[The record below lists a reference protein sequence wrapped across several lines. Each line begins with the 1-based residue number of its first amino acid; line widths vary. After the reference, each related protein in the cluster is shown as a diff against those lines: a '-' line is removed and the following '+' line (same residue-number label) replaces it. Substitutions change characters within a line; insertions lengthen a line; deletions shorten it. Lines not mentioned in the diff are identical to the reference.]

1 MFKPFMLMPTARPSG
16 LRSLTLVASLGLFG
30 PAHASCGSSYCSL
43 LNDRFALGTW
53 DHVGWS
59 ADFRLESV
67 TQNRLRSGTR
77 TIAAADVTG
86 EEALE
91 RHTRNTNLVTTLERS
106 FDMNWSLTLRVPV
119 VRRDHLHDLID
130 ETSGAIGP
138 SEQWRFTKLGD
149 VQVLARWQDARYA
162 PDSSWAVTAG
172 LKLPTGSKTV
182 TNADGTRAERSLQPG
197 SGTTDLVLGV
207 ASRRMVLD
215 TNALNLQATWT
226 QPLNTSEQFKPGR
239 RIEVA
244 AGWAHAYNPTVSAVL
259 QANLVHK
266 ARDSGNQAEPD
277 NSGSTTLS
285 LSPGVSLA
293 TGARSIVYAFV
304 QLPVYQK
311 VNGIQLVPKTSLA
324 IGCTT
329 SF

>member
-1 MFKPFMLMPTARPSG
+1 M
-16 LRSLTLVASLGLFG
+16 LTLFARMQNSCPPALALLGSLSLFG
-30 PAHASCGSSYCSL
+30 TAHASCGSSYCSL

-67 TQNRLRSGTR
+67 TQDRLRTGAR
-77 TIAAADVTG
+77 TIGAAEVSG
-86 EEALE
+86 EQVLE

-119 VRRDHLHDLID
+119 VRRDHLHDPID
-130 ETSGAIGP
+130 EATGAIGP
-138 SEQWRFTKLGD
+138 SEQWRFSRLSD
-149 VQVLARWQDARYA
+149 VQLLARWQDARNA

-182 TNADGTRAERSLQPG
+182 TNTDGARAERALQPG

-207 ASRRMVLD
+207 ASRRTVWD

-226 QPLNTSEQFKPGR
+226 QALNGSEQFKPGR

-244 AGWAHAYNPTVSAVL
+244 AGWAHAYNPTLSAVL
-259 QANLVHK
+259 QLNLVLK
-266 ARDSGNQAEPD
+266 ARDSGDQAEPD

-285 LSPGVSLA
+285 LSPGVSVA
-293 TGARSIVYAFV
+293 VGVRSIVYAFV

-311 VNGIQLVPKTSLA
+311 VNGIQLVPKTSVA
-324 IGCTT
+324 VGCTT

>member
-1 MFKPFMLMPTARPSG
+1 VKESVVNPSTRRHRALAMFGLLGTAVG
-16 LRSLTLVASLGLFG
+16 
-30 PAHASCGSSYCSL
+30 AHASCGSAYCSL

-59 ADFRLESV
+59 ADFRIESV
-67 TQNRLRSGTR
+67 TQDRLHQGAHSVT
-77 TIAAADVTG
+77 AAAVTG
-86 EEALE
+86 EEAIE

-106 FDMNWSLTLRVPV
+106 FDLNWSVTLRVPV
-119 VRRDHLHDLID
+119 VRRDHLHDLLD
-130 ETSGAIGP
+130 DTTGAIGP
-138 SEQWRFTKLGD
+138 SEHWRFARLGD
-149 VQVLARWQDARYA
+149 VQLLARWQDARDA

-182 TNADGTRAERSLQPG
+182 ANDDGRRAERALQPG

-207 ASRRMVLD
+207 ASRHMVAD

-226 QPLNTSEQFKPGR
+226 QALNTSEQFKPGR
-239 RIEVA
+239 RIELA
-244 AGWAHAYNPTVSAVL
+244 AGWAHAYNSTVSAVL

-285 LSPGVSLA
+285 LSPGLSVA
-293 TGARSIVYAFV
+293 TSAKGIVYAFV

-324 IGCTT
+324 VGYTT
-329 SF
+329 SY